1 MADGEKKSLVWTIK
15 KTLLALS
22 ANELFQIAKSVGPM
36 PGMDESRLKS
46 TDEGSCFEYINSF
59 MNSKPLLE
67 LEDLSVA
74 HLLDLKDVIDNVTQG
89 RVSDSQVHVVD
100 DVLHHES
107 PSSLQIDDVSADE
120 SHAKADLAVTSDSDA
135 TDVGNASAT
144 HNTVTTTID
153 THDTELQKIVTSYEE
168 LGKKVMQ
175 YKLTSTSKSA
185 PQLPVKSQSTS
196 QSNNTAGPRCVS
208 EQATPV
214 THDKL
219 VSLRELS

>member
-1 MADGEKKSLVWTIK
+1 MANGERKSLVWTIK

-36 PGMDESRLKS
+36 PGMDQSRLKL
-46 TDEGSCFEYINSF
+46 TDEESCFEYINSF

-67 LEDLSVA
+67 LEDLGVA
-74 HLLDLKDVIDNVTQG
+74 HLIDLKDVIDNVIQG

-144 HNTVTTTID
+144 HNTVTTAID
-153 THDTELQKIVTSYEE
+153 THDTELQKILTSYEE

-175 YKLTSTSKSA
+175 NKLTST
-185 PQLPVKSQSTS
+185 
-196 QSNNTAGPRCVS
+196 
-208 EQATPV
+208 
-214 THDKL
+214 
-219 VSLRELS
+219 